1 MDIPHVADGQKRVVI
16 VGAGFG
22 GLTLAKKLSS
32 RYFQVVLLDRNNYH
46 QFQPLLY
53 QVATAGLEPSSIS
66 FPLRKVFH
74 KKKNI
79 FIRVAEVQKV
89 CAAEKQL
96 ETSIGLIGFDY
107 LVLAHGAET
116 NFFGNGHLQQHG
128 YAMKSV
134 SEALLIRN
142 SLLQNYEQALVAGDE
157 REREALLHVVIA
169 GGGPTGVELAGA
181 VAEMKTR
188 FLPKDYPE
196 LNFSGM
202 QIHLVE
208 AGASL
213 LGGMSPASSAR
224 VKNYL
229 ESLGVVV
236 HTSTAV
242 ECYDGFTVHL
252 AGGRTLES
260 RCLIWAAGVKGSALE
275 GVPADVLL
283 PNGRIKADAFNR
295 AVGQEN
301 IFVLGD
307 VACQQSEAFPKGHP
321 QVAPVAMQQAALLAA
336 NLERIARRQELVPFV
351 YRDKGSMATVGRN
364 LAVAEMGKVKLRG
377 FIAWAAWMAVHLMSV
392 IGVKNRLLILVN
404 WMWQYITY
412 DQSLRLII
420 KPSEKGVKMNSG
432 QTKRQ
437 EAATYGAAYDLA
449 AASCRAARRT
459 DKLFT

>member
-1 MDIPHVADGQKRVVI
+1 MAERQKRVVI
-16 VGAGFG
+16 VGAGFA
-22 GLTLAKKLSS
+22 GLTLARKLSP

-74 KKKNI
+74 NKKNVY
-79 FIRVAEVQKV
+79 IRVAEVQKV
-89 CAAEKQL
+89 CTAEKQL
-96 ETSIGLIGFDY
+96 ETSIGFISYDY

-116 NFFGNGHLQQHG
+116 NFFGNAHLQQHG

-142 SLLQNYEQALVAGDE
+142 SLLQNYEKALVTSDSDARQAL
-157 REREALLHVVIA
+157 LNVVIV

-181 VAEMKTR
+181 VAEMKNKI
-188 FLPKDYPE
+188 LPRDYPE
-196 LNFSGM
+196 LNFAGM
-202 QIHLVE
+202 QVHLVE
-208 AGASL
+208 AGPSL
-213 LGGMSPASSAR
+213 LGSMSASSAAR
-224 VKNYL
+224 VKTYL
-229 ESLGVVV
+229 ENLGVLVRTGTV
-236 HTSTAV
+236 V
-242 ECYDGFTVHL
+242 ECYDGYTVHL
-252 AGGRTLES
+252 AGGSTLRS
-260 RCLIWAAGVKGSALE
+260 RCLIWAAGVKGNALDGLPTE
-275 GVPADVLL
+275 VLL
-283 PNGRIKADAFNR
+283 PNGRIKAGAFNS
-295 AVGQEN
+295 VEGMEN
-301 IFVLGD
+301 VYVLGD
-307 VACQQSEAFPKGHP
+307 VACQQSEAYPRGHP

-336 NLERIARRQELVPFV
+336 NLERRAKGQEMVPFV

-364 LAVAEMGKVKLRG
+364 LAVAEKGKLKLRG

-420 KPSEKGVKMNSG
+420 KPSEKGINHKGGQAVKG
-432 QTKRQ
+432 
-437 EAATYGAAYDLA
+437 EVATRNASFSLPP
-449 AASCRAARRT
+449 ASCRVVRRT

>member
-1 MDIPHVADGQKRVVI
+1 MDIPHAAQRQKRVVI
-16 VGAGFG
+16 VGAGFA

-32 RYFQVVLLDRNNYH
+32 RYFQVVLLDKNNYH

-79 FIRVAEVQKV
+79 YIRVAEVQKV
-89 CAAEKQL
+89 CTTEKQL
-96 ETSIGLIGFDY
+96 QTTTGVLEYDY

-116 NFFGNGHLQQHG
+116 NFFGNRHLQQHG
-128 YAMKSV
+128 YSMKSV

-142 SLLQNYEQALVAGDE
+142 SLLQNYEEALVTADEHERQAL
-157 REREALLHVVIA
+157 LNVVIV

-181 VAEMKTR
+181 VAEMKAK

-208 AGASL
+208 AASGL
-213 LGGMSPASSAR
+213 LSGMSPVSAAR
-224 VKNYL
+224 VKGYL
-229 ESLGVVV
+229 EDLGVEV
-236 HTSTAV
+236 HTGTAV

-252 AGGRTLES
+252 AGGGTLES
-260 RCLIWAAGVKGSALE
+260 RCLIWAAGVKGSMLE

-283 PNGRIKADAFNR
+283 PNGRIRADACNR
-295 AVGQEN
+295 VVGQED

-307 VACQQSEAFPKGHP
+307 VACQLSEAYPKGHP

-336 NLERIARRQELVPFV
+336 NLERLVQQQDLVPFV

-364 LAVAEMGKVKLRG
+364 LAVAEMGRVRLRG
-377 FIAWAAWMAVHLMSV
+377 FIAWAAWMLVHLMSV

-420 KPSEKGVKMNSG
+420 KPSEKGIKHSSG
-432 QTKRQ
+432 QTRTK
-437 EAATYGAAYDLA
+437 EGSSYGTAFDLA
-449 AASCRAARRT
+449 GTSCRAARRT
-459 DKLFT
+459 AKLFT